1 VSPDS
6 RPKTTI
12 GPGVKIGPGANVT
25 PTRNIGPGSKVG
37 LIGLGLM
44 GRPMGL
50 NLLKAGY
57 SLTVWNRTASR
68 AESLVA
74 AGARLAGSTQEV
86 ASSSDVL
93 ITIVSDPPALE
104 GVLWGSTGAG
114 SGQDS
119 GALGALR
126 PGSIYIDSSTVS
138 PVLARKIAAAC
149 DERHISFLDA
159 PVTGGT
165 WGAEKGE
172 LVFMVGGDPQ
182 VLKEAEPVLSV
193 MGKRWF
199 HLGPNGAGQTIKLA
213 MNLILALQVDALAEA
228 LALVTAAG
236 LEGEKLVE
244 VLQSSMARAGVLDVK
259 APLLLKGEYPPSFP
273 LRLMHKDMGLALDLA
288 KEAGVE
294 LPAAA
299 AAYST
304 YSAVKAAA
312 QEDLDYAAVMKYW
325 KPEMSS

>member
-1 VSPDS
+1 VNP
-6 RPKTTI
+6 
-12 GPGVKIGPGANVT
+12 
-25 PTRNIGPGSKVG
+25 RNIGPGSKIG

-68 AESLVA
+68 ADSLVA
-74 AGARLAGSTQEV
+74 AGAKLAGSPREV
-86 ASSSDVL
+86 ATTSDVL

-104 GVLWGSTGAG
+104 GVLWGAAG

-138 PVLARKIAAAC
+138 PTLARKIAADCAK
-149 DERHISFLDA
+149 RQIAFLDA

-172 LVFMVGGDPQ
+172 LVFMVGGEAE
-182 VLKEAEPVLSV
+182 VLKDAEPVFGVL
-193 MGKRWF
+193 GKRWF

-213 MNLILALQVDALAEA
+213 MNLILALEVDALAEA

-236 LEGEKLVE
+236 LQGEKLVE
-244 VLQSSMARAGVLDVK
+244 VMQSSMARAAVLDVK

-273 LRLMHKDMGLALDLA
+273 LRLMHKDVGLALDLA
-288 KEAGVE
+288 REAGIT

-312 QEDLDYAAVMKYW
+312 KEDLDYAAVMKFW
-325 KPEMSS
+325 QR

>member
-1 VSPDS
+1 VTPDS
-6 RPKTTI
+6 RRKTTI
-12 GPGVKIGPGANVT
+12 GPGVKIGPGASVT
-25 PTRNIGPGSKVG
+25 PTRSIGPGSKVG
-37 LIGLGLM
+37 FIGLGLM

-74 AGARLAGSTQEV
+74 AGATLASSPQEV
-86 ASSSDVL
+86 AAGCDVL

-104 GVLWGSTGAG
+104 GVLWGSAGAK
-114 SGQDS
+114 SGRNV

-126 PGSIYIDSSTVS
+126 PRSIYIDSSTVS
-138 PVLARKIAAAC
+138 PALARKIASAC
-149 DERHISFLDA
+149 EERRVAFLDA

-172 LVFMVGGDPQ
+172 LVFMVGGDEQ
-182 VLKEAEPVLSV
+182 VLKDAEPVISA

-236 LEGEKLVE
+236 LEGEKLIG
-244 VLQSSMARAGVLDVK
+244 VLQSSMARAAVLDVK

-312 QEDLDYAAVMKYW
+312 KEDLDYAAVMKFW
-325 KPEMSS
+325 QP